1 MLASTSKDRRRST
14 LKPSSSSC
22 GKVPNINI
30 QMRIRKWKLKRK
42 EREKMGHTHLR
53 FYDPLHNRLHRSAA
67 PSPWPRFFSL
77 VALEPLPLPSLQAP
91 APRLTRPPTGRPPPP
106 HPARFARPPGH
117 PPRPPHPRQRPGYF
131 ISPFKLIIK
140 MLIPLTPPLPRG
152 ALPCL
157 AAPSHG
163 PSRYFCLTSIQDSCA
178 TFNLQGKSAFN
189 HQAYKEERERERTPN
204 LVHPHTSKLRF
215 RGET

>member
-1 MLASTSKDRRRST
+1 
-14 LKPSSSSC
+14 
-22 GKVPNINI
+22 
-30 QMRIRKWKLKRK
+30 
-42 EREKMGHTHLR
+42 MGHTHLR

-117 PPRPPHPRQRPGYF
+117 PPRPPPHVSPGYF

-140 MLIPLTPPLPRG
+140 MLIPLTPPPATWRPPVPRR
-152 ALPCL
+152 AFTWPIQIFL
-157 AAPSHG
+157 SHLH
-163 PSRYFCLTSIQDSCA
+163 SR
-178 TFNLQGKSAFN
+178 
-189 HQAYKEERERERTPN
+189 
-204 LVHPHTSKLRF
+204 
-215 RGET
+215 